1 MTKSYDSVLVEAAQV
16 KVTSAVL
23 AVKLTPSSQVL
34 FFTGLLKADT
44 PGLFTVG
51 VGGVGGVGVGA
62 GSTGC
67 AHETKPLIISKYIK
81 YLFIFLIV

>member
-34 FFTGLLKADT
+34 FFAGLLKADT

-51 VGGVGGVGVGA
+51 VGGGVGVGA

-67 AHETKPLIISKYIK
+67 AHEIKPQIISKYIQ
-81 YLFIFLIV
+81 YLFIILIV